1 MLKKLFLLMLLGCFL
16 TTQGCLAAAV
26 GYTGYAV
33 SKSKSEAADKEAE
46 SRLVDSYTRYK
57 SDAEKANIERQ
68 KMGQKPEPIKSFAEW
83 KLAYNIPSPAP
94 EPKAAKPEKEK
105 EESASK

>member
-1 MLKKLFLLMLLGCFL
+1 MLRKLVSLMILGCFL

-26 GYTGYAV
+26 VYTGYAV

-57 SDAEKANIERQ
+57 ADTEKANLERQ
-68 KMGQKPEPIKSFAEW
+68 KMGLKPEPVQSYAEW
-83 KLAYNIPSPAP
+83 KLAHNIPSPAP
-94 EPKAAKPEKEK
+94 EPKTEKPEQEK
-105 EESASK
+105 DASASK